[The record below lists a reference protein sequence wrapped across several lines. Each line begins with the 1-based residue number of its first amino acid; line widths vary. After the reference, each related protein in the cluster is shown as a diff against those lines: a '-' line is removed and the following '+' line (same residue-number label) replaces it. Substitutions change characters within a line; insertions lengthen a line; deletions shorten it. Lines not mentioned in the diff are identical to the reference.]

1 MRCQPE
7 SYVIKNHSRI
17 CDQGRILP
25 GLVDWAEEW
34 YSGRYRERL
43 QGLSAGRQ
51 DQWIAN
57 SGRLVKIV
65 IISDIHGNLEA
76 LTGLPENFDQLWV
89 LGDLVNYGPNPGEV
103 VDFVRTNASVV
114 IRGNHDHAIG
124 FNEDPRCSPPF
135 REMARAMQEYTSS
148 ILSES
153 QKQFLRDLP
162 LRVDRE
168 LRGMKV
174 SLCHAVPSDPLFA
187 YCPPG
192 SSRWQSELEIAKADI
207 LLVGHTHLT
216 FDRQLGKRRVVNP
229 GSVGQ
234 PKTGTPEACYAVWDD
249 GTIELRSFEYPF
261 EKTIRKIDALPIPA
275 GVKASLSDVLRNGG
289 LIKA

>member
-1 MRCQPE
+1 MRSPASFFEDSTFSPPLLPKIAVMDGGHVNAGTAGDQAGFILTVE
-7 SYVIKNHSRI
+7 KSR
-17 CDQGRILP
+17 
-25 GLVDWAEEW
+25 
-34 YSGRYRERL
+34 
-43 QGLSAGRQ
+43 
-51 DQWIAN
+51 
-57 SGRLVKIV
+57 RLVKIV

-76 LTGLPENFDQLWV
+76 LSALQGKFDELWV

-103 VDFVRTNASVV
+103 VDFVKANASVV

-124 FNEDPRCSPPF
+124 FNKDPHSSSPF
-135 REMARAMQEYTSS
+135 REMAQAMQEYTSS
-148 ILSES
+148 ILTES

-162 LRVDRE
+162 LTVDRE
-168 LRGMKV
+168 LPGMKV

-187 YCPPG
+187 YCPPD
-192 SSRWQSELEIAKADI
+192 SPRWQGELELAKANI
-207 LLVGHTHLT
+207 LLVGHTHLA
-216 FDRQLGKRRVVNP
+216 FDRQFGERRVVNP

-249 GTIELRSFEYPF
+249 GKIELRSFEYPF

-289 LIKA
+289 LLRE